1 MIPIRSFDLVLLTQS
16 LNNQLYQTIVQGSE
30 DTQISCTVQQDGK
43 NIQIDTS
50 AELELSILYNGGT
63 TQTYHTASKDADF
76 PAVIEADGTITIA
89 FNEMMTTVFGVHKL
103 FLKIKDTNT
112 SYALELT
119 YEVIKNEAYN
129 PKSTPNN
136 LPSYETIL
144 KELPLKLNKDYS
156 NSDDVALQAKLKA
169 LGIGADETA
178 EQIKAKLETLKADD
192 RLDNSAIKDS
202 LSTDLADVDL
212 DKLDEKFQATD
223 SGKVQRL
230 QGAAI
235 GTKLDTDMGN
245 VNTSLFSREM
255 KLTGAY
261 QDLAKRPI
269 NTGKTPQEIKA
280 LFEANRFEEQTAV
293 DFSDVQFSSTTL
305 YMAYQFTSSD
315 QTITQELPAVAD
327 NKIIMVEA
335 LLSNGVTNPTLTFTP
350 KTGDNIQGETK
361 PYTITGKSG
370 YLGYFLPLQN
380 ENAWQFIPHEIS
392 HEFSLAVSDDKGN
405 VHIGINSIEFGK
417 STVTEDGGILK
428 VTPDASSGGG
438 SSLTF
443 VDDQSREFTGS
454 KVQSLSKKV
463 RIRNVGGGTVDLDA
477 NYEKSLDGVFAKL
490 SYPEPINT
498 DFHDQRPYFG
508 DRYEHMG
515 MYIGYDMQNKA
526 FTIQEGDELDP
537 NITGGSHFR
546 LGFYAETLNSP
557 IASFDGYAE
566 LKLVDPETNQYV
578 LDDNGNP
585 IAVRHEYKQ
594 GDVIKP
600 EVLVASLT
608 AKGQQKISFEFDYSF
623 GGQIIELSD
632 NTCIY
637 IQTVDKEHNTGTAEL
652 IFEQKTGY
660 NILPHQIYYG
670 TNFMNLAADLVR
682 TKGEEELDG
691 QHELMGNG
699 LFVSS
704 FGKSKVKIENY
715 QLTIKDNGTDLPVFS
730 VGKLLTRRETRD
742 LWNKNMNATVK
753 ITDKNNAFDYSL
765 MQWSG
770 QGEPALPILIGYQNS
785 QPQFAAGWTKVQ
797 NKFITEDAVLGVH
810 TDTNA
815 FTVPDQANQ
824 VAVMI
829 YPHVSQIPTT
839 LILNDFELDVAPQF
853 TKSYIS
859 KLTHQSE
866 SYLRFVDYV
875 YRSLVKVPAGDASY
889 SYTVNST
896 ETRLPIGVF
905 SGGDGKIINDNSWHD
920 AGSSDPEKVQ
930 GNAKFK
936 ADGRVKIECSLR
948 LKNRTPTENDVK
960 IWFENSD
967 GSEIIDS
974 IYTGKIAGNTNV
986 AKIVDLPKF
995 TINVK
1000 ELDTIKLMAQSNI
1013 DDGFYIDSTNR
1024 AFPLI
1029 KVIYD
1034 FDELTEQEKQLAE
1047 KITAIDDELV
1057 ITQAALDKDAYIQ
1070 LDWDDKNDRPT
1081 LTAEVR

>member
-43 NIQIDTS
+43 NIQIDTF

-315 QTITQELPAVAD
+315 QTIT
-327 NKIIMVEA
+327 MVEA

-930 GNAKFK
+930 GNA
-936 ADGRVKIECSLR
+936 
-948 LKNRTPTENDVK
+948 
-960 IWFENSD
+960 
-967 GSEIIDS
+967 
-974 IYTGKIAGNTNV
+974 
-986 AKIVDLPKF
+986 VDLPKF

-1029 KVIYD
+1029 EVIYD

>member
-112 SYALELT
+112 SYALQLT

-405 VHIGINSIEFGK
+405 VPFYRLVNASVGIKGN
-417 STVTEDGGILK
+417 TV
-428 VTPDASSGGG
+428 V
-438 SSLTF
+438 
-443 VDDQSREFTGS
+443 
-454 KVQSLSKKV
+454 
-463 RIRNVGGGTVDLDA
+463 
-477 NYEKSLDGVFAKL
+477 
-490 SYPEPINT
+490 
-498 DFHDQRPYFG
+498 
-508 DRYEHMG
+508 
-515 MYIGYDMQNKA
+515 
-526 FTIQEGDELDP
+526 
-537 NITGGSHFR
+537 
-546 LGFYAETLNSP
+546 
-557 IASFDGYAE
+557 
-566 LKLVDPETNQYV
+566 
-578 LDDNGNP
+578 
-585 IAVRHEYKQ
+585 
-594 GDVIKP
+594 
-600 EVLVASLT
+600 
-608 AKGQQKISFEFDYSF
+608 
-623 GGQIIELSD
+623 IELSKAT
-632 NTCIY
+632 N
-637 IQTVDKEHNTGTAEL
+637 
-652 IFEQKTGY
+652 GY
-660 NILPHQIYYG
+660 
-670 TNFMNLAADLVR
+670 V
-682 TKGEEELDG
+682 
-691 QHELMGNG
+691 
-699 LFVSS
+699 V
-704 FGKSKVKIENY
+704 
-715 QLTIKDNGTDLPVFS
+715 IK
-730 VGKLLTRRETRD
+730 
-742 LWNKNMNATVK
+742 
-753 ITDKNNAFDYSL
+753 
-765 MQWSG
+765 
-770 QGEPALPILIGYQNS
+770 
-785 QPQFAAGWTKVQ
+785 
-797 NKFITEDAVLGVH
+797 
-810 TDTNA
+810 
-815 FTVPDQANQ
+815 
-824 VAVMI
+824 
-829 YPHVSQIPTT
+829 
-839 LILNDFELDVAPQF
+839 
-853 TKSYIS
+853 
-859 KLTHQSE
+859 
-866 SYLRFVDYV
+866 
-875 YRSLVKVPAGDASY
+875 
-889 SYTVNST
+889 
-896 ETRLPIGVF
+896 
-905 SGGDGKIINDNSWHD
+905 
-920 AGSSDPEKVQ
+920 
-930 GNAKFK
+930 
-936 ADGRVKIECSLR
+936 
-948 LKNRTPTENDVK
+948 
-960 IWFENSD
+960 
-967 GSEIIDS
+967 
-974 IYTGKIAGNTNV
+974 
-986 AKIVDLPKF
+986 
-995 TINVK
+995 
-1000 ELDTIKLMAQSNI
+1000 
-1013 DDGFYIDSTNR
+1013 
-1024 AFPLI
+1024 
-1029 KVIYD
+1029 
-1034 FDELTEQEKQLAE
+1034 
-1047 KITAIDDELV
+1047 
-1057 ITQAALDKDAYIQ
+1057 
-1070 LDWDDKNDRPT
+1070 
-1081 LTAEVR
+1081 

>member
-43 NIQIDTS
+43 NIQIDTF

-930 GNAKFK
+930 GNA
-936 ADGRVKIECSLR
+936 
-948 LKNRTPTENDVK
+948 
-960 IWFENSD
+960 
-967 GSEIIDS
+967 
-974 IYTGKIAGNTNV
+974 
-986 AKIVDLPKF
+986 VDLPKF

-1029 KVIYD
+1029 EVIYD